1 MYSAVKGIFENGQV
15 FFEETPPTTQ
25 KTNVVVMFITEE
37 QDIPKK
43 RGVRLGSLAG
53 ERTPGSLN
61 ALGLSRG
68 VKYSIPDDFN
78 EPLEDL
84 KDYMR

>member
-25 KTNVVVMFITEE
+25 KTKVVVMFITEE
-37 QDIPKK
+37 PQKPRKT
-43 RGVRLGSLAG
+43 GVRLGSLAG
-53 ERTPGSLN
+53 ERTPGSLK
-61 ALGLSRG
+61 ALGLLEG

-78 EPLEDL
+78 EPLDDL
-84 KDYMR
+84 KDYM

>member
-25 KTNVVVMFITEE
+25 KTKVVVMFITEE
-37 QDIPKK
+37 QDKPK
-43 RGVRLGSLAG
+43 REVRLGSLAG
-53 ERTPGSLN
+53 ERTPGSLK

-84 KDYMR
+84 KDYM